1 MPAVLSEI
9 DPAALPPAAATGSS
23 PSIVAVSTAAIQA
36 NTSRMRE
43 VCATPVMAVVKA
55 GGFGLGAVRAAR
67 AALAGGATELGVATC
82 AEGIELRRAGIDA
95 PILAWML
102 HDDAPVRA
110 AVAAGVRLSP
120 TSVPQLGR
128 IFAAAGALGVAAEVE
143 IEVETGMNRSGAPR
157 AEWARLFEAAAT
169 ASASGLLRVVGVW
182 THLSGTTPAQ
192 FTAPLAHL
200 DDAVALVG
208 AAGLHVRRHA
218 AASLPA
224 AVDPR
229 THLDLVRL
237 GASLFGVEPMPE
249 RPLGLAPVARWQ
261 TRVSQTRDVR
271 AGESVGYGQTTITS
285 ATRLALIPVGYA
297 DGISRRSSAGGRAMT
312 VAVGG
317 RRCPLIGAVSM
328 DQSVIDVGDA
338 PVTAGDRVVLL
349 GDPARGEPSLA
360 EWSSVVGTIPQEV
373 LTAIGPRVAR
383 VEVGA

>member
-1 MPAVLSEI
+1 MPAVLSDT
-9 DPAALPPAAATGSS
+9 DPAALSAASAMGSS
-23 PSIVAVSTAAIQA
+23 PSTVAVSTAAIRA

-43 VCATPVMAVVKA
+43 LCSSPVMAVVKA

-82 AEGIELRRAGIDA
+82 AEAIELRRAGIDA

-120 TSVPQLGR
+120 TSAVQLGR
-128 IFAAAGALGVAAEVE
+128 VAAAAAALGIAAEVE

-157 AEWARLFEAAAT
+157 AEWPGLFEAAAA

-182 THLSGTTPAQ
+182 THLSGTSPAQ
-192 FTAPLAHL
+192 FAAPLAHL
-200 DDAVALVG
+200 DDAVAL
-208 AAGLHVRRHA
+208 ARSAGLRVRRHA
-218 AASLPA
+218 AASRAA
-224 AVDPR
+224 AVDP
-229 THLDLVRL
+229 TSHLDLVRL
-237 GASLFGVEPMPE
+237 GASLFGVEPVPE
-249 RPLGLAPVARWQ
+249 RPVGLAPVARWE
-261 TRVSQTRDVR
+261 TRVSQTREVR
-271 AGESVGYGQTTITS
+271 AGESVGYGQTRITA

-297 DGISRRSSAGGRAMT
+297 DGISRRASGGERAMT

-317 RRCPLIGAVSM
+317 RRCALIGAISM

-338 PVTAGDRVVLL
+338 PVTAGDPVVLL
-349 GDPARGEPSLA
+349 GDPARDEPSLV
-360 EWSSVVGTIPQEV
+360 EWSYAVGTIPQEV

-383 VEVGA
+383 TEVEG